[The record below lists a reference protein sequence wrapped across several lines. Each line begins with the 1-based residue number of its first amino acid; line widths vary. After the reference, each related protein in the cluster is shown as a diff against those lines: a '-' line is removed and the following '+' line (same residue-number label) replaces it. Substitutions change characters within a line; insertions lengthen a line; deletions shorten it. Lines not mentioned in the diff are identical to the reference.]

1 MNTDIFSQTF
11 VTRVLDTLNEE
22 CPEGTGQRITRSD
35 LASKLGLQ
43 KEFEPTLGAM
53 VKHDM
58 LEGWGS
64 FKGVNGGIG
73 RVGEKPATK
82 SGSSTLAVTQ
92 EFVDR
97 VGQVLSNLVVS
108 GGSPVPRREIA
119 QALGEPGSKTE
130 ALISA
135 ALKTED
141 LNELYATKRGK
152 GGGVILAADK
162 VEKPAP
168 APTAPSSDTSDAE
181 DTEEVVAEDEQDA
194 SEAEEVASDENEDDL
209 EGEIARAL
217 EDELADSMTGDDISE
232 AV

>member
-1 MNTDIFSQTF
+1 MNTDIFNPTF

-22 CPEGTGQRITRSD
+22 CPEGTGKRITRSD

-43 KEFEPTLGAM
+43 KEFESTLGAM
-53 VKHDM
+53 VKYDM
-58 LEGWGS
+58 LEGWSS

-119 QALGEPGSKTE
+119 RALGEPGSKTE

-135 ALKTED
+135 ALKTEALSEVYD
-141 LNELYATKRGK
+141 TKRGK
-152 GGGVILAADK
+152 GGGVILA
-162 VEKPAP
+162 P
-168 APTAPSSDTSDAE
+168 APTASDSDESDAE
-181 DTEEVVAEDEQDA
+181 VTEEVTEETEQ
-194 SEAEEVASDENEDDL
+194 EAPEASDESQDDL
-209 EGEIARAL
+209 EDEIARAL
-217 EDELADSMTGDDISE
+217 EGELTDSDDISE

>member
-1 MNTDIFSQTF
+1 MNTDIFNPTF

-22 CPEGTGQRITRSD
+22 CPEGTGKRITRSD

-43 KEFEPTLGAM
+43 KEFESTLGAM
-53 VKHDM
+53 VKYDM
-58 LEGWGS
+58 LEGWSS

-119 QALGEPGSKTE
+119 RALGEPGSKTE

-135 ALKTED
+135 ALKTEA
-141 LNELYATKRGK
+141 LSEVYATKRGK
-152 GGGVILAADK
+152 GGGVILA
-162 VEKPAP
+162 P
-168 APTAPSSDTSDAE
+168 APTASDSDESDAE
-181 DTEEVVAEDEQDA
+181 VTEEVTEETEQ
-194 SEAEEVASDENEDDL
+194 EAPEASDESQDDL
-209 EGEIARAL
+209 EDEIARAL
-217 EDELADSMTGDDISE
+217 EGELTDSDDISE

>member
-58 LEGWGS
+58 LEGWFS

-135 ALKTED
+135 ALKTET
-141 LNELYATKRGK
+141 LSEVYATKRGK

-168 APTAPSSDTSDAE
+168 TTSNSDASNSE

-194 SEAEEVASDENEDDL
+194 PEAEETTSDESEGDL
-209 EGEIARAL
+209 ESEIARAL

>member
-1 MNTDIFSQTF
+1 MNTDIFNPTF

-22 CPEGTGQRITRSD
+22 CPEGTGKRITRTA

-53 VKHDM
+53 VKYDM
-58 LEGWGS
+58 LEGWSS

-82 SGSSTLAVTQ
+82 SGSSTLTVTQ

-119 QALGEPGSKTE
+119 RALGEPGSKTE

-135 ALKTED
+135 ALKTEA
-141 LNELYATKRGK
+141 LSEIYATKRGK

-162 VEKPAP
+162 VKKAAPAP
-168 APTAPSSDTSDAE
+168 APTASDSDESDAE
-181 DTEEVVAEDEQDA
+181 VTEEVTEETEQ
-194 SEAEEVASDENEDDL
+194 EAPEASDDSQDDL
-209 EGEIARAL
+209 EDEIARAL
-217 EDELADSMTGDDISE
+217 EGELADSMSGDDISE

>member
-1 MNTDIFSQTF
+1 MNTDIFNPTF

-22 CPEGTGQRITRSD
+22 CPEGTGKRITRSD

-58 LEGWGS
+58 LEGWSS

-73 RVGEKPATK
+73 RVGERPTTK

-92 EFVDR
+92 EFVGR
-97 VGQVLSNLVVS
+97 VGQVLSNLVVA
-108 GGSPVPRREIA
+108 GGSPVPRRDIA

-135 ALKTED
+135 AIKTET
-141 LNELYATKRGK
+141 LSETYATKVGK

-162 VEKPAP
+162 VEKAAQAP
-168 APTAPSSDTSDAE
+168 APTASDSDESDAE
-181 DTEEVVAEDEQDA
+181 DTEEVIEETKQ
-194 SEAEEVASDENEDDL
+194 EAPKASDESQDDL
-209 EGEIARAL
+209 EDEIARAL
-217 EDELADSMTGDDISE
+217 EDELADSDDISE

>member
-1 MNTDIFSQTF
+1 MNTDIFNPTF

-22 CPEGTGQRITRSD
+22 CPEGTGKRITRSD

-43 KEFEPTLGAM
+43 KEFEGTLGAM
-53 VKHDM
+53 VKYDM
-58 LEGWGS
+58 LEGWSS

-82 SGSSTLAVTQ
+82 SGSSTLTVTQ

-97 VGQVLSNLVVS
+97 VSQVLSSLVVA
-108 GGSPVPRREIA
+108 GGSPVPRREVA
-119 QALGEPGSKTE
+119 KALGEPGSKTE

-135 ALKTED
+135 ALKTEA
-141 LNELYATKRGK
+141 LSVTYTTKRGK
-152 GGGVILAADK
+152 SGGVILATDK

-168 APTAPSSDTSDAE
+168 AAPVASDSDAS
-181 DTEEVVAEDEQDA
+181 DTEESEQET
-194 SEAEEVASDENEDDL
+194 SEASDENQDELEDD
-209 EGEIARAL
+209 ITRAL
-217 EDELADSMTGDDISE
+217 ESELSDSDVSE